1 MDLSVLYKLTYGMYA
16 IGTLDDT
23 RPAGC
28 IVNTVIQVTSER
40 PIVEV
45 SMNKN
50 NFTYEAIKKSGRFSI
65 SILSEAVDRNVIA
78 ELGFAC
84 GVLDGLPI
92 VKEHA
97 CGYMICEV
105 IAIHDAETHC
115 VIMAR
120 LTDTLAGA
128 DESPMTYEYYHKVV
142 KGKAPKNAPT
152 YQEEAPQAEK
162 PDKIRYICEVCGYI
176 YEGDITKEP
185 DDYVC
190 PICKQPKSRFK
201 KM

>member
-1 MDLSVLYKLTYGMYA
+1 MDLSVLHKLTYGMYA
-16 IGTLDDT
+16 VGTLDGI

-28 IVNTVIQVTSER
+28 IVNTVIQVTSDN
-40 PIVEV
+40 PVIAV

-65 SILSEAVDRNVIA
+65 SILSEAVERNVIA
-78 ELGFAC
+78 ELGFACGRKMDKFCGKNFAC

-97 CGYMICEV
+97 CGYMVCDV
-105 IAIHDAETHC
+105 IAMHDAETHC

-120 LTDTLAGA
+120 LTKTLGGT
-128 DESPMTYEYYHKVV
+128 DEPPMTYESYQVEV
-142 KGKAPKNAPT
+142 PKS
-152 YQEEAPQAEK
+152 EKQAQL
-162 PDKIRYICEVCGYI
+162 RYICEVCGYI
-176 YEGDITKEP
+176 YEGDITKEA

-190 PICKQPKSRFK
+190 PVCKQPKSRFK
-201 KM
+201 RM